1 MANVPQ
7 LIYDPLNADEHV
19 IVRIYAHPDKVTED
33 IAPELAALKAK
44 GCAVVHQTP
53 EAGDVEVEHPEGLMA
68 DAAKRLAVK
77 RKNERVQQLQRDLLK
92 ELEGVTEESVAAL
105 VAAIRKSK

>member
-1 MANVPQ
+1 MTDKS
-7 LIYDPLNADEHV
+7 LYDPYNADEYLILRV
-19 IVRIYAHPDKVTED
+19 YAHPDQVTED
-33 IAPELAALKAK
+33 IAPELNALRDK

-77 RKNERVQQLQRDLLK
+77 RKDKRVRQLQRDLLK